1 MKKGLKYP
9 PRDSTLPKL
18 DALMAYIAKYRYADN
33 LHRPP
38 STREMAAESDCSQA
52 EICRRLGILERQGK
66 ITWTPGVSRS
76 VIPALD
82 DKVNK
87 MFVEMYQQQHID
99 DNTLK
104 NYQRYQELIAQS
116 FGVPE
121 NLIHTTIADT
131 DSE

>member
-1 MKKGLKYP
+1 MQKGERYS
-9 PRDSTLPKL
+9 PRPSTLPKL
-18 DALMAYIAKYRYADN
+18 DALMAYIAKYRYADD

-38 STREMAAESDCSQA
+38 STREMAAESACSQA

-76 VIPALD
+76 VIPAMD

-87 MFVEMYQQQHID
+87 MFIEMYQQQHID

-104 NYQRYQELIAQS
+104 SYQEYRKKLEK
-116 FGVPE
+116 FLG
-121 NLIHTTIADT
+121 DT
-131 DSE
+131 PGRFRFEVSDSE